1 MASVDPAGPT
11 RADSLPVISEQ
22 FYIHTGVPGAQ
33 VRQSKHLTSWN
44 LFYPP
49 RGDGLRSLWV
59 IISTFSCT
67 AELVFL
73 DGTAVY
79 GVWLP
84 LSRRPRSPSDV
95 SSLILVRF
103 RVSRVV

>member
-22 FYIHTGVPGAQ
+22 FYVHTGVPGAQ

-49 RGDGLRSLWV
+49 RGSRLRSLWV
-59 IISTFSCT
+59 IISTFSRT

-84 LSRRPRSPSDV
+84 CPAGLEAPQT
-95 SSLILVRF
+95 LAH
-103 RVSRVV
+103 